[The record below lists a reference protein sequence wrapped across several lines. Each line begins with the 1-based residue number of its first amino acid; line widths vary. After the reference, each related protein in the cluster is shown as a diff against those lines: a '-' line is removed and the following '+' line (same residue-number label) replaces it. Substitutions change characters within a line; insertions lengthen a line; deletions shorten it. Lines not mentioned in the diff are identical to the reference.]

1 MKKNPFSLSFGKEPV
16 SLINRNVQSYE
27 IIDTFEDEN
36 PAYQVCMIT
45 GVRGSGKTVMLT
57 EINKTFRAEEDWI
70 VIDLSPERD
79 LLQSFAAN
87 LSNYPSLSEVFREA
101 KINLSF
107 LGLGVEIEGVSPIT
121 DLNVAVTRMLE
132 KIKKKHKR
140 VLVTIDEAVCNDTMK
155 EFVSLFQIYMRQDL
169 PVFLLM
175 TGLYENIYELQN
187 EKTLTFLY
195 RAPKIELRPLNI
207 GMIAEKYKS
216 IFELTDEEAT
226 EMAKETRGYPF
237 AFQVL
242 GYLCFKHNTGWHN
255 VLPEFSQYLEEYVY
269 EKIWSELSK
278 SLFMEPEEISTS
290 PDIKE
295 LDIVT
300 LYVFYAIFSK
310 NEDYV
315 GNIRNVV
322 LGMKLYVGQY
332 SKLWRDYFDYFLQV
346 IDSYQWKKELEIN
359 KKKDMILLYDC
370 WANIPGKYRN
380 TLLYVKNKIDDYI
393 NQI

>member
-1 MKKNPFSLSFGKEPV
+1 MTKNPFSLSFGKEPI
-16 SLINRNVQSYE
+16 SLINRSMQTAE
-27 IIDTFEDEN
+27 IIETFEDEN

-57 EINKTFRAEEDWI
+57 EITKKIRSYDDWI
-70 VIDLSPERD
+70 VMDLSPERD

-87 LSNYPSLSEVFREA
+87 LSNNPNLSEIFREA

-121 DLNVAVTRMLE
+121 DINVAVTRMLE
-132 KIKKKHKR
+132 RINKKHKR

-207 GMIAEKYKS
+207 GMIAEKYKN
-216 IFELTDEEAT
+216 IFNLSDEEA
-226 EMAKETRGYPF
+226 ELMAKETKGYPF

-242 GYLCFKHNTGWHN
+242 GYLCWKNETTWEK

-269 EKIWSELSK
+269 EKVWSELSK
-278 SLFMEPEEISTS
+278 SDKELLTAMAKTADNKVEAIRKTMKKASNSFSVYRNRLIKKGVITS
-290 PDIKE
+290 PEYGHLDFTLPRFKE
-295 LDIVT
+295 
-300 LYVFYAIFSK
+300 F
-310 NEDYV
+310 
-315 GNIRNVV
+315 V
-322 LGMKLYVGQY
+322 LREG
-332 SKLWRDYFDYFLQV
+332 
-346 IDSYQWKKELEIN
+346 I
-359 KKKDMILLYDC
+359 
-370 WANIPGKYRN
+370 A
-380 TLLYVKNKIDDYI
+380 
-393 NQI
+393 